1 MLLDSEELF
10 PTRLPKFNTKNI
22 QRMLR
27 KQINTPTTKR
37 QLRTRLGLWYRR
49 NLRPLRRNDIDAYKG
64 IGFIKRK
71 FLRKEICRAITC
83 GKIKADDDDDEIYEA
98 NAYDDKP
105 VEAEPAPEE
114 LEDGGQ
120 AATMDELKEV
130 NLGTEEDSR
139 PTFISSLLQKIK

>member
-10 PTRLPKFNTKNI
+10 PTRLPRFNTNNI

-27 KQINTPTTKR
+27 KQVNIPTTKR
-37 QLRTRLGLWYRR
+37 QLRTSLGLWYGR
-49 NLRPLRRNDIDAYKG
+49 NTRPLRQKDTDTYKG
-64 IGFIKRK
+64 IRFIKRK
-71 FLRKEICRAITC
+71 FLRKETCQAITC
-83 GKIKADDDDDEIYEA
+83 MEIESEDDVAEETYEADDYDEQ
-98 NAYDDKP
+98 P

-130 NLGTEEDSR
+130 NLGTEEDPR
-139 PTFISSLLQKIK
+139 PTFISSLLPKD